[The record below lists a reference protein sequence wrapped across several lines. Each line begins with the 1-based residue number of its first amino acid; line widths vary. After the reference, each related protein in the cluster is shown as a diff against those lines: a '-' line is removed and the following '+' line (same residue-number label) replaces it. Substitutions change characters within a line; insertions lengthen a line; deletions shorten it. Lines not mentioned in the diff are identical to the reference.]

1 MRNAALQGVQKIEPR
16 IVSLNKAP
24 ELDHA
29 GFVVTAEAS
38 FCWSGQSIP
47 ALGVPT
53 PGQVSPNTL
62 DFVLKT
68 VPSHM
73 GQGR

>member
-38 FCWSGQSIP
+38 FC
-47 ALGVPT
+47 
-53 PGQVSPNTL
+53 
-62 DFVLKT
+62 
-68 VPSHM
+68 
-73 GQGR
+73 